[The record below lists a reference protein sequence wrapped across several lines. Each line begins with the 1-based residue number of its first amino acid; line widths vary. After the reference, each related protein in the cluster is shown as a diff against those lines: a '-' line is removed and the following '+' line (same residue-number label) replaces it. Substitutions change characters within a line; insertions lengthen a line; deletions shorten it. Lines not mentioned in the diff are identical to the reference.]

1 MSELF
6 FLKEGFYI
14 FPHENIVFYTGLFG
28 KKKKKKFYFSLS
40 KSQPITIMPKKMP
53 QGHLSVA
60 PDSFLFL
67 FLSPT

>member
-28 KKKKKKFYFSLS
+28 KKKKNFFILVFLRA
-40 KSQPITIMPKKMP
+40 SQ
-53 QGHLSVA
+53 
-60 PDSFLFL
+60 
-67 FLSPT
+67 